1 MPSVPFFLSSS
12 GRVLVGSGRACFE
25 TLRPLAYSLLAELIH
40 HVRLELTSTMV
51 RKHPPLLWE
60 GDVDKWGGG

>member
-1 MPSVPFFLSSS
+1 MGVFFFC

-51 RKHPPLLWE
+51 TKHPSLLRE
-60 GDVDKWGGG
+60 GDVANEGGG